1 MASLDDFS
9 STFTPGLDDFVTSK
23 DSVAPVVSGSSV
35 NNLAT
40 HVAAMSA
47 DPTQA
52 IDMYRQ
58 VSSELTMEGKSSA
71 SDELVNYARNQ
82 QFEKSRA
89 ALVDVMVD
97 PTISDDVKRQ
107 AAMNVYDDT
116 SSMYNTRNILSQQ
129 ALEAD
134 AGHES
139 VEQEVVRVSLADSL
153 HEINN
158 YKLMQQEVLNQAAAT
173 KNPDASKAFSDIFD
187 MFVPYVE
194 QKYVATIQKDLGA
207 GTAGAYGSA
216 LTLLGSSKKS
226 IKDMLVG
233 LPIDQRIEMTEKI
246 INAVNANSAIVSPDS
261 NEYAKVQYLQTVLQ
275 DGAYDDADKWVDN
288 AVSVLDLT
296 VLGGIAARGVKA
308 VGRTFRG
315 AELTESAIR
324 DTVRQSA
331 RSQVQPTTVSQNYKD
346 TNPAKAA
353 ATHEMAAADETG
365 EASEALYGTSRADAV
380 GNDIAPEISGVE
392 GAVRNKV
399 GNPERIHDQE
409 VTPDAGVMDFVE
421 NRGDIFYDKTEKV
434 ATRAAVVNDFYSAH
448 GLVAR
453 KEMFNIEHLDDGVGI
468 KAIYGPPQGG
478 FSTAKDAIDM
488 AQWAMRDYG
497 IPEEAVTLLRREGTN
512 YVPVP
517 KEEMATLTQG
527 QVVSSRRVELQGQE
541 PSLVTTTKPAPK
553 VAPDNG
559 VLPSGTLP
567 DEVST
572 FGEKLAKT
580 AKQPGR
586 PYTLKDGSKVEAKI
600 MDADGDGENFIVQL
614 SSNGKNVGSISASKT
629 PGENP
634 VIEVEKAFQRKG
646 AGTLLYDLATE
657 NGLWIGPKKSKG
669 TLRTKYGEAIRA
681 VYEPGQSKVYR
692 APQQQADEVITQT
705 DIGSSVTV
713 KRKSD
718 YLIQVD
724 HKYKFSPA
732 DVTEWAKFDV
742 NYNIFDRIFSS
753 YNGPSLSSL
762 GAGSLQ
768 RHVIDAASMFR
779 PEVTKGAAVAVDR
792 SANLEK
798 KLIEIGDE
806 FAQVMKKIPTDRQA
820 AVETIIREANA
831 QGLDLNYSKMV
842 ADGFRPQEIE
852 ALKSWRNYWDTVY
865 HLENADLAKSLRN
878 RGYKEFIDAEHDTR
892 LFAKPVAR
900 NQAGSS
906 AKVYDHTTGE
916 IKHLSKQEI
925 AELYAREGELAQ
937 LRQPMQV
944 GDDAAEFVVNTN
956 KPGKN
961 YMRGINN
968 STDVLAYRKGYYS
981 VNYIDPHFIIK
992 KVKNSKGEVLY
1003 EKAVATAKNKK
1014 QADIL
1019 TARMYAT
1026 DGGEYYN
1033 RLDLKAANTSSDEYW
1048 DIAQARGRSA
1058 QRTRGQRLED
1068 ATSSIDPSQAN
1079 IMSPVDALVHSARSI
1094 GRRVEMR
1101 DMIDAGKQ
1109 RALNQYSEF
1118 FPDGKYGQKVYPGNV
1133 ADIQYRGGGAKDAK
1147 KLADARST
1155 FEYFKYLED
1164 GYINHID
1171 DVYKSSLKF
1180 LAEAAGNK
1188 HLSKAEA
1195 AARWMGDA
1203 RGPSAMGKS
1212 LAFNLYLALNPFRQF
1227 VVQSHQAV
1235 QLFAINPT
1243 WFLRGR
1249 AVPQITLI
1257 TAKEL
1262 GIEVSES
1269 LLKGSGWTKEM
1280 AEQAFKNFS
1289 DTGLVASIDK
1299 QNLVRGSLINLA
1311 DQTAASRLKSAVT
1324 APITWSRKV
1333 GFDSGEYVNTLSA
1346 YLSFYDQAFR
1356 KGADMKSQEV
1366 LQNISAASRNFTY
1379 NMNAAGDLPY
1389 NQNALST
1396 VFQFMQVPHKAMLTM
1411 TTNRNLTVQQKI
1423 RLAAFNSIMYTL
1435 PPAAMYNV
1443 FGDALP
1449 DDPGTRDVV
1458 VQGLEG
1464 AVFNK
1469 LLSLST
1475 GEDVNIDFSGL
1486 APLDMFG
1493 TYEFIHSLFSTDVG
1507 TIVSSTPSGQLLF
1520 GNNPRLTNFAKTAA
1534 KYMNLTDD
1542 YDNPTKFS
1550 EVAQEFA
1557 KLSSGYSNAFKAA
1570 YAMKYQQKIN
1580 TMGGITDPQVASAE
1594 AIAQL
1599 FGFPTMDE
1607 TQRFYVNDKSY
1618 KASKAYEDDVKKWY
1632 GDYKRHLVRQGI
1644 KPAEASGIT
1653 RVYTEAWRHW
1663 GNDDFRAKE
1672 IVNQLLRQDV
1682 MNGDARMY
1690 QSVVRM
1696 TGMQDAGETKALI
1709 KALPNINEE
1718 KRKQLMDSVDFINSY
1733 KDPGGE

>member
-1 MASLDDFS
+1 MASLDDFK
-9 STFTPGLDDFVTSK
+9 STFTPGLDDFVSDK
-23 DSVAPVVSGSSV
+23 NSVAPVVSGASV
-35 NNLAT
+35 SNLAT

-47 DPTQA
+47 DPSQA
-52 IDMYRQ
+52 VDKYRQ
-58 VSSELTMEGKSSA
+58 VSSELTMEGKSEA
-71 SDELVNYARNQ
+71 SDELLNYARQ
-82 QFEKSRA
+82 EQFKKSRA
-89 ALVDVMVD
+89 SLVDIMVD

-116 SSMYNTRNILSQQ
+116 SALYNTRNILSQR
-129 ALEAD
+129 AIEED

-153 HEINN
+153 QEINDF
-158 YKLMQQEVLNQAAAT
+158 KLKQQQILNQASAER
-173 KNPDASKAFSDIFD
+173 NPDATKAFSDIFD
-187 MFVPYVE
+187 MLVPFVE
-194 QKYVATIQKDLGA
+194 QKYVATIQRDLGA
-207 GTAGAYGSA
+207 SVPGAYGTA

-233 LPIDQRIEMTEKI
+233 LPIDQRLEMTEKI
-246 INAVNANSAIVSPDS
+246 VNAVNANSAIVSPDS

-275 DGAYDDADKWVDN
+275 DGTYDDVDKWVDN
-288 AVSVLDLT
+288 AVGVLDLT
-296 VLGGIAARGVKA
+296 VLGGIAGRL
-308 VGRTFRG
+308 VGRAARAG
-315 AELTESAIR
+315 GMTESAIR

-353 ATHEMAAADETG
+353 ATHEMVAADDTG
-365 EASEALYGTSRADAV
+365 EAAEALYGTSRSDAV
-380 GNDIAPEISGVE
+380 GNDIAPEIGGVE

-409 VTPDAGVMDFVE
+409 ITPNAEVMDFVE

-434 ATRAAVVNDFYSAH
+434 VTRAAVTNDFYSAH

-453 KEMFNIEHLDDGVGI
+453 KEMFNVDALDDGVGI

-488 AQWAMRDYG
+488 AQWALRDYG
-497 IPEEAVTLLRREGTN
+497 VPEEAITLLRREGTN

-517 KEEMATLTQG
+517 KD
-527 QVVSSRRVELQGQE
+527 ELQGLVEGKVVAQKRIELAGQE
-541 PSLVTTTKPAPK
+541 PSLVT
-553 VAPDNG
+553 
-559 VLPSGTLP
+559 
-567 DEVST
+567 ST
-572 FGEKLAKT
+572 
-580 AKQPGR
+580 
-586 PYTLKDGSKVEAKI
+586 
-600 MDADGDGENFIVQL
+600 DAAG
-614 SSNGKNVGSISASKT
+614 NV
-629 PGENP
+629 
-634 VIEVEKAFQRKG
+634 V
-646 AGTLLYDLATE
+646 
-657 NGLWIGPKKSKG
+657 
-669 TLRTKYGEAIRA
+669 
-681 VYEPGQSKVYR
+681 
-692 APQQQADEVITQT
+692 TQT
-705 DIGSSVTV
+705 DIGSRVTV

-724 HKYKFSPA
+724 HKYQFSPA
-732 DVTEWAKFDV
+732 DVTQWADFDV

-792 SANLEK
+792 AANLEK

-820 AVETIIREANA
+820 MVETVIREANQ
-831 QGLDLNYSKMV
+831 QGLDLNYTKMV
-842 ADGFRPQEIE
+842 ADGFRPQEID

-878 RGYKEFIDAEHDTR
+878 RGYKEFVDAEHDTR
-892 LFAKPVAR
+892 LFAKSVAR
-900 NQAGSS
+900 NQVGSS
-906 AKVYDHTTGE
+906 VKVYDHTTGE
-916 IKHLSKQEI
+916 IKHLGKQDI
-925 AELYAREGELAQ
+925 TDLYAREGEIAQ

-944 GDDAAEFVVNTN
+944 GDDAAEFIVNTN

-968 STDVLAYRKGYYS
+968 STQVLAYRKGYYS
-981 VNYIDPHFIIK
+981 VNYTDPHFIIK

-1019 TARMYAT
+1019 TARLAVT
-1026 DGGEYYN
+1026 DGAEYYN
-1033 RLDLKAANTSSDEYW
+1033 RLDLKAANTSSDDYW
-1048 DIAQARGRSA
+1048 DIAQAKGRSA

-1109 RALNQYSEF
+1109 RALHQYQEF
-1118 FPDGKYGQKVYPGNV
+1118 FPDGKFGQKVYPGNV
-1133 ADIQYRGGGAKDAK
+1133 ADIQYRGGGTKDAK

-1171 DVYKSSLKF
+1171 DVYKASLKF

-1195 AARWMGDA
+1195 AARWVGDA

-1235 QLFAINPT
+1235 QLFAVNPT

-1249 AVPQITLI
+1249 AVPQVSVIA
-1257 TAKEL
+1257 AKQL
-1262 GIEVSES
+1262 GIKLSKD
-1269 LLKGSGWTKEM
+1269 LLKGSGWTEEM
-1280 AEQAFKNFS
+1280 AAKVFKDFD

-1311 DQTAASRLKSAVT
+1311 DQTAASRLKNTLT

-1346 YLSFYDQAFR
+1346 YLSFYDEAFR
-1356 KGADMKSQEV
+1356 KGADMYSQEV
-1366 LQNISAASRNFTY
+1366 LQNVAAASRNFTY

-1411 TTNRNLTVQQKI
+1411 TTNRNLTAQQKI

-1435 PPAAMYNV
+1435 PPAAMYNL

-1449 DDPGTRDVV
+1449 DDQQIRDVV

-1534 KYMNLTDD
+1534 KYFNLTDD
-1542 YDNPTKFS
+1542 YENPTSFS
-1550 EVAQEFA
+1550 EVATEFA
-1557 KLSSGYSNAFKAA
+1557 KLSSGYSNAFKAG
-1570 YAMKYQQKIN
+1570 YALKYQQKIN
-1580 TMGGITDPQVASAE
+1580 TMGGITDPQVSSAE
-1594 AIAQL
+1594 AMAQV

-1607 TQRFYVNDKSY
+1607 TMRFYVNDKSY

-1632 GDYKRHLVRQGI
+1632 ADYKKHLVRQGI
-1644 KPAEASGIT
+1644 TPAESSGIT

-1682 MNGDARMY
+1682 LNGDARMY
-1690 QSVVRM
+1690 QSVIRM
-1696 TGMQDAGETKALI
+1696 TGMKDAGETKALI
-1709 KALPNINEE
+1709 KALPNLNEE
-1718 KRKQLMDSVDFINSY
+1718 KRKQLMDSVDFIDSY
-1733 KDPGGE
+1733 KDPEGE

>member
-1 MASLDDFS
+1 MASLDDFN
-9 STFTPGLDDFVTSK
+9 STFTPGLDDFVSDK
-23 DSVAPVVSGSSV
+23 EAVAPIVSGSSIS
-35 NNLAT
+35 NLAT

-47 DPTQA
+47 DPTVA
-52 IDMYRQ
+52 IDKYRQ
-58 VSSELTMEGKSSA
+58 VSAELTMEGKSTA
-71 SDELVNYARNQ
+71 ADELVTYAKQQ

-89 ALVDVMVD
+89 SLVDVMLD
-97 PTISDDVKRQ
+97 PSLTDEQKKQ

-116 SSMYNTRNILSQQ
+116 SALYNTRNILSQQ

-139 VEQEVVRVSLADSL
+139 VEQEVVRVSLADSMQQ
-153 HEINN
+153 INA
-158 YKLMQQEVLNQAAAT
+158 YKLQQQQIINQAAAE

-187 MFVPYVE
+187 MFVPFVE
-194 QKYVATIQKDLGA
+194 QKYVASIQEDLGA
-207 GTAGAYGSA
+207 GKAGAYGTA

-233 LPIDQRIEMTEKI
+233 LPIEQRFEMTQKI
-246 INAVNANSAIVSPDS
+246 VNAVNANSAIVSPDS
-261 NEYAKVQYLQTVLQ
+261 NEYAKVQYLQNMLQ
-275 DGAYDDADKWVDN
+275 EGTYDDVDKWVDN

-296 VLGGIAARGVKA
+296 VLGGIAGRLIGKGARAAGMS
-308 VGRTFRG
+308 
-315 AELTESAIR
+315 ESAIR

-353 ATHEMAAADETG
+353 ASHEMAAADESG
-365 EASEALYGTSRADAV
+365 EAAEALYGTSRADAV
-380 GNDIAPEISGVE
+380 GNDIAPEIAGVE

-409 VTPDAGVMDFVE
+409 VTPDAEVMDFVQ

-434 ATRAAVVNDFYSAH
+434 ATRSAVVNDFYSAH
-448 GLVAR
+448 GLVPR

-478 FSTAKDAIDM
+478 FSTADDAINM
-488 AQWAMRDYG
+488 AQWALRDYG
-497 IPEEAVTLLRREGTN
+497 VPEEAVTLLRREGTN

-517 KEEMATLTQG
+517 KDELQG
-527 QVVSSRRVELQGQE
+527 LVEGNVVAQRRIELQGQE
-541 PSLVTTTKPAPK
+541 PSLVST
-553 VAPDNG
+553 V
-559 VLPSGTLP
+559 
-567 DEVST
+567 DEMGNTV
-572 FGEKLAKT
+572 
-580 AKQPGR
+580 
-586 PYTLKDGSKVEAKI
+586 
-600 MDADGDGENFIVQL
+600 
-614 SSNGKNVGSISASKT
+614 
-629 PGENP
+629 
-634 VIEVEKAFQRKG
+634 
-646 AGTLLYDLATE
+646 
-657 NGLWIGPKKSKG
+657 
-669 TLRTKYGEAIRA
+669 
-681 VYEPGQSKVYR
+681 
-692 APQQQADEVITQT
+692 TQT
-705 DIGSSVTV
+705 DIGSRVTV

-724 HKYKFSPA
+724 HKYQFSPA
-732 DVTEWAKFDV
+732 DVTKWAEFDV

-768 RHVIDAASMFR
+768 RHVFDAASMFR
-779 PEVTKGAAVAVDR
+779 PEVSKGAAVAVDR
-792 SANLEK
+792 AANLEK
-798 KLIEIGDE
+798 KLIEIGDD
-806 FAQVMKKIPTDRQA
+806 FAQTMKKLPTDRQA
-820 AVETIIREANA
+820 MIETVIREANQ

-892 LFAKPVAR
+892 LFAKSVAR
-900 NQAGSS
+900 NQVGQSV
-906 AKVYDHTTGE
+906 KVYDHTTGE
-916 IKHLSKQEI
+916 IKHLGKQDI
-925 AELYAREGELAQ
+925 ADLYAREGEIAQ

-944 GDDAAEFVVNTN
+944 GEDAAEFIVNTN

-968 STDVLAYRKGYYS
+968 STQVLAYRKGYYS
-981 VNYIDPHFIIK
+981 VNYTDPHFIIK

-1019 TARMYAT
+1019 TARLAVT

-1033 RLDLKAANTSSDEYW
+1033 RLDMKAVNTSSDEYW

-1101 DMIDAGKQ
+1101 DVIDAGKQ
-1109 RALNQYSEF
+1109 RALSQYSEF
-1118 FPDGKYGQKVYPGNV
+1118 FPDGKFGQKVYPGNV
-1133 ADIQYRGGGAKDAK
+1133 ADIQYRGGGPKDAK

-1195 AARWMGDA
+1195 AARWMGDS

-1235 QLFAINPT
+1235 QLFAMNPN

-1249 AVPQITLI
+1249 AVPQVSVIA
-1257 TAKEL
+1257 AKQL
-1262 GIEVSES
+1262 GMGVSDS

-1280 AEQAFKNFS
+1280 AEKVFKDFD

-1311 DQTAASRLKSAVT
+1311 DQTAASRLKNTLT

-1333 GFDSGEYVNTLSA
+1333 GFDSGEYVNTLSS

-1366 LQNISAASRNFTY
+1366 LQTIAADSRNFTY

-1411 TTNRNLTVQQKI
+1411 TTNRNLTAQQKI
-1423 RLAAFNSIMYTL
+1423 RLAAYNSIMYTL

-1449 DDPGTRDVV
+1449 DDPQLRDVV

-1520 GNNPRLTNFAKTAA
+1520 GNNPRLTNFAKVAA
-1534 KYMNLTDD
+1534 SYFNLTDD
-1542 YDNPTKFS
+1542 YQNPTSFS

-1594 AIAQL
+1594 AMAQI

-1632 GDYKRHLVRQGI
+1632 ADYKKHLVRQGI
-1644 KPAEASGIT
+1644 TPQESMGIT

-1682 MNGDARMY
+1682 LNGDARMY

-1696 TGMQDAGETKALI
+1696 TGMQDASETKALI
-1709 KALPNINEE
+1709 KAMPNLNEE

-1733 KDPGGE
+1733 KDPEDN

>member
-1 MASLDDFS
+1 MASLDDFN
-9 STFTPGLDDFVTSK
+9 STFTPGLDDFVSNK
-23 DSVAPVVSGSSV
+23 DAVAPIVSGSSV
-35 NNLAT
+35 SNLAT
-40 HVAAMSA
+40 HVAAMAA
-47 DPTQA
+47 DPTVA
-52 IDMYRQ
+52 IDKYRQ

-71 SDELVNYARNQ
+71 ADELVSYARQQ
-82 QFEKSRA
+82 QFEKSRDS
-89 ALVDVMVD
+89 LVNIMLD
-97 PTISDDVKRQ
+97 PTISDEQKKQ
-107 AAMNVYDDT
+107 AANSVYDQG
-116 SSMYNTRNILSQQ
+116 SQLYNTRNILSQQ

-139 VEQEVVRVSLADSL
+139 IEQEVVRVSLADSMQ
-153 HEINN
+153 EINE
-158 YKLMQQEVLNQAAAT
+158 YKLKQQQILNQAAAER
-173 KNPDASKAFSDIFD
+173 NPDATKAFSDVFD
-187 MFVPYVE
+187 ILVPFVE
-194 QKYVATIQKDLGA
+194 QKYAGSIQADLGA
-207 GTAGAYGSA
+207 GKAGAYGTA
-216 LTLLGSSKKS
+216 LTLLGDSKKS
-226 IKDMLVG
+226 IRDMLIG
-233 LPIDQRIEMTEKI
+233 LPIDKRMEMTEKI
-246 INAVNANSAIVSPDS
+246 VNAVNANSAIVSPDS
-261 NEYAKVQYLQTVLQ
+261 NEYAKVQYLQNVLQ
-275 DGAYDDADKWVDN
+275 DGAYSDEFRWVDN
-288 AVSVLDLT
+288 AISVLDLT
-296 VLGGIAARGVKA
+296 LLGGVAGRLIGKGARAAGMS
-308 VGRTFRG
+308 
-315 AELTESAIR
+315 ESAVR

-353 ATHEMAAADETG
+353 ASHEMAAADETG
-365 EASEALYGTSRADAV
+365 EAAEALYGTNRADAV
-380 GNDIAPEISGVE
+380 GNDIAPEIGGVD

-399 GNPERIHDQE
+399 GNPERIHEQE
-409 VTPDAGVMDFVE
+409 ITPDASVMDFVQ

-434 ATRAAVVNDFYSAH
+434 STRSAVVNDFYSAH
-448 GLVAR
+448 GLVPR
-453 KEMFNIEHLDDGVGI
+453 KEMFNIDHLDDGVGI

-488 AQWAMRDYG
+488 AQWALRDYG

-517 KEEMATLTQG
+517 KEELKG
-527 QVVSSRRVELQGQE
+527 LVEGNVVAQKRIELAGQE
-541 PSLVTTTKPAPK
+541 PSLVNS
-553 VAPDNG
+553 V
-559 VLPSGTLP
+559 
-567 DEVST
+567 DELGNTV
-572 FGEKLAKT
+572 
-580 AKQPGR
+580 
-586 PYTLKDGSKVEAKI
+586 
-600 MDADGDGENFIVQL
+600 
-614 SSNGKNVGSISASKT
+614 
-629 PGENP
+629 
-634 VIEVEKAFQRKG
+634 
-646 AGTLLYDLATE
+646 
-657 NGLWIGPKKSKG
+657 
-669 TLRTKYGEAIRA
+669 
-681 VYEPGQSKVYR
+681 
-692 APQQQADEVITQT
+692 TQT
-705 DIGSSVTV
+705 DIGSKVVV

-724 HKYKFSPA
+724 HKYQFSPA

-768 RHVIDAASMFR
+768 RHLVDAASMFH
-779 PEVTKGAAVAVDR
+779 PKISKGAAVATDR
-792 SANLEK
+792 AAGLEK
-798 KLIEIGDE
+798 KLLEVGDD
-806 FAQVMKKIPTDRQA
+806 FSQTMKKLPTDRQRM
-820 AVETIIREANA
+820 VETVIREANE
-831 QGLDLNYSKMV
+831 QGLDLNYTKMV

-852 ALKSWRNYWDTVY
+852 ALKTWRNYWDTIY

-892 LFAKPVAR
+892 LFAKPISR
-900 NQAGSS
+900 NQVGSS

-916 IKHLSKQEI
+916 IKHLGKDEI
-925 AELYAREGELAQ
+925 ADLYAREGEIAQ

-944 GDDAAEFVVNTN
+944 GDDAAEFIVNTN

-968 STDVLAYRKGYYS
+968 STQVLAYRKGYYS
-981 VNYIDPHFIIK
+981 VNYTDPHFIIK
-992 KVKNSKGEVLY
+992 KVKDSKGNVLY

-1019 TARMYAT
+1019 TARLAVT
-1026 DGGEYYN
+1026 DGGGEFYN
-1033 RLDLKAANTSSDEYW
+1033 RLDLKSTNTGSDAYW
-1048 DIAQARGRSA
+1048 DISQARGRSA

-1109 RALNQYSEF
+1109 RALHQYSEF
-1118 FPDGKYGQKVYPGNV
+1118 FPDGKFGQKAYPGNV
-1133 ADIQYRGGGAKDAK
+1133 AEIQYRGGGTKDTK

-1171 DVYKSSLKF
+1171 DVYKASLKF

-1195 AARWMGDA
+1195 AARWVGDA
-1203 RGPSAMGKS
+1203 RGPSALGKS

-1227 VVQSHQAV
+1227 VIQGHQAV
-1235 QLFAINPT
+1235 QLFAINPN

-1249 AVPQITLI
+1249 AVPQVSVIA
-1257 TAKEL
+1257 AKQL
-1262 GIEVSES
+1262 GIEVSDS
-1269 LLKGSGWTKEM
+1269 LLKGSGWTRELADKV
-1280 AEQAFKNFS
+1280 FRDFDN
-1289 DTGLVASIDK
+1289 TGLVASIDK

-1311 DQTAASRLKSAVT
+1311 DQTAASQLRNTLST
-1324 APITWSRKV
+1324 PITWSRKV

-1346 YLSFYDQAFR
+1346 YLSFYDQALR
-1356 KGADMKSQEV
+1356 KGADLKSQEV
-1366 LQNISAASRNFTY
+1366 LQNISAESRNFTY

-1396 VFQFMQVPHKAMLTM
+1396 IFQFMQVPHKAMMTM
-1411 TTNRNLTVQQKI
+1411 TTNRNLTAQQKI
-1423 RLAAFNSIMYTL
+1423 RLAAFNTIMYTL

-1449 DDPGTRDVV
+1449 DDEQMRDVV

-1464 AVFNK
+1464 TVFNK

-1475 GEDVNIDFSGL
+1475 GDDVNIDFSGL

-1507 TIVSSTPSGQLLF
+1507 TILSSTPSGQLLF
-1520 GNNPRLTNFAKTAA
+1520 GKNPRLTNFAKTAA
-1534 KYMNLTDD
+1534 SYFNLTDD
-1542 YDNPTKFS
+1542 YENPTSFS

-1580 TMGGITDPQVASAE
+1580 TMGGITDPQVSSAE
-1594 AIAQL
+1594 AMAQI

-1607 TQRFYVNDKSY
+1607 TKRFYVNDKSY

-1632 GDYKRHLVRQGI
+1632 ADYKKHLVRQGI
-1644 KPAEASGIT
+1644 TPQESTGIT

-1682 MNGDARMY
+1682 LNGDARMY

-1696 TGMQDAGETKALI
+1696 TGMKNAAEVKGLI
-1709 KALPNINEE
+1709 KAMPNLNEE
-1718 KRKQLMDSVDFINSY
+1718 KRKQLMDSVDFIDSY
-1733 KDPGGE
+1733 KDPEDN

>member
-1 MASLDDFS
+1 MASLDDFN
-9 STFTPGLDDFVTSK
+9 STFTPGLDDFVSDK
-23 DSVAPVVSGSSV
+23 EAVAPIVSGSSIS
-35 NNLAT
+35 NLAT
-40 HVAAMSA
+40 YVAAMSA
-47 DPTQA
+47 DPTVA
-52 IDMYRQ
+52 IDKYRQ
-58 VSSELTMEGKSSA
+58 VSAELTMEGKSTA
-71 SDELVNYARNQ
+71 ADELVTYAKQQ

-89 ALVDVMVD
+89 SLVDVMLD
-97 PTISDDVKRQ
+97 PSLTDEQKKQ

-116 SSMYNTRNILSQQ
+116 SALYNTRNILSQQ

-139 VEQEVVRVSLADSL
+139 VEQEVVRVSLADSMQQ
-153 HEINN
+153 IND
-158 YKLMQQEVLNQAAAT
+158 YKLQQQQIINQAAAE

-187 MFVPYVE
+187 MFVPFVE
-194 QKYVATIQKDLGA
+194 QKYVASIQEDLGA
-207 GTAGAYGSA
+207 GKAGAYGTA

-233 LPIDQRIEMTEKI
+233 LPIDQRLEMTQKI
-246 INAVNANSAIVSPDS
+246 VNAVNANSAIVSPDS
-261 NEYAKVQYLQTVLQ
+261 NEYAKVQYLQSMLQ
-275 DGAYDDADKWVDN
+275 EGTYDDVDKWVDN

-296 VLGGIAARGVKA
+296 VLGGIAGRLIGKGARAAG
-308 VGRTFRG
+308 
-315 AELTESAIR
+315 LSESAIR
-324 DTVRQSA
+324 DVNRQAA

-353 ATHEMAAADETG
+353 ASHEMAAADESG
-365 EASEALYGTSRADAV
+365 EAAEALYGTSRADAI
-380 GNDIAPEISGVE
+380 GNDIAPEIAGVE

-409 VTPDAGVMDFVE
+409 VTPDAEVMDFVQ

-434 ATRAAVVNDFYSAH
+434 ATRSAVVNDFYSAH
-448 GLVAR
+448 GLVPR

-478 FSTAKDAIDM
+478 FEKAQDALDM
-488 AQWAMRDYG
+488 AQWALRDYG
-497 IPEEAVTLLRREGTN
+497 IPEEAVTLLRREGAN

-517 KEEMATLTQG
+517 KEFTTEPTLIG
-527 QVVSSRRVELQGQE
+527 
-541 PSLVTTTKPAPK
+541 
-553 VAPDNG
+553 
-559 VLPSGTLP
+559 LP
-567 DEVST
+567 D
-572 FGEKLAKT
+572 
-580 AKQPGR
+580 
-586 PYTLKDGSKVEAKI
+586 
-600 MDADGDGENFIVQL
+600 
-614 SSNGKNVGSISASKT
+614 GSIQ
-629 PGENP
+629 P
-634 VIEVEKAFQRKG
+634 VAK
-646 AGTLLYDLATE
+646 
-657 NGLWIGPKKSKG
+657 
-669 TLRTKYGEAIRA
+669 
-681 VYEPGQSKVYR
+681 
-692 APQQQADEVITQT
+692 
-705 DIGSSVTV
+705 
-713 KRKSD
+713 D

-724 HKYKFSPA
+724 HKYQFSPA
-732 DVTEWAKFDV
+732 DVTKWAEFDV

-768 RHVIDAASMFR
+768 RHVLDAASMFR
-779 PEVTKGAAVAVDR
+779 PEISKGAAVAVDR
-792 SANLEK
+792 AANLEK
-798 KLIEIGDE
+798 KLIEIGDD
-806 FAQVMKKIPTDRQA
+806 FAQTMKKLPTDRQA
-820 AVETIIREANA
+820 MIETVIREANQ
-831 QGLDLNYSKMV
+831 QGLDLNYGKMV

-892 LFAKPVAR
+892 LFAKSVAR
-900 NQAGSS
+900 NQVGQSV
-906 AKVYDHTTGE
+906 KVYDHTTGE
-916 IKHLSKQEI
+916 IKHLGKQDI
-925 AELYAREGELAQ
+925 TDLYAREGEIAQ

-944 GDDAAEFVVNTN
+944 GEDAAEFIVNTN

-968 STDVLAYRKGYYS
+968 STQVLAYRKGYYS
-981 VNYIDPHFIIK
+981 VNYTDPHFIIK

-1019 TARMYAT
+1019 TARMAVT

-1033 RLDLKAANTSSDEYW
+1033 RLDMKAANTSSDEYW

-1101 DMIDAGKQ
+1101 DVIDAGKQ
-1109 RALNQYSEF
+1109 RALSQYSEF
-1118 FPDGKYGQKVYPGNV
+1118 FPDGKFGQKVYPGNV
-1133 ADIQYRGGGAKDAK
+1133 ADIQYRGGGPKDAK

-1171 DVYKSSLKF
+1171 DVYKASLKF

-1195 AARWMGDA
+1195 AARWMGDS

-1235 QLFAINPT
+1235 QLFAINPN

-1249 AVPQITLI
+1249 AVPQISVI
-1257 TAKEL
+1257 AAKQL
-1262 GIEVSES
+1262 GMGVSDS

-1280 AEQAFKNFS
+1280 AEKVFKDFD

-1311 DQTAASRLKSAVT
+1311 DQTAASRLKNTLT

-1333 GFDSGEYVNTLSA
+1333 GFDSGEYVNTLSS

-1356 KGADMKSQEV
+1356 KGADMNSQEV
-1366 LQNISAASRNFTY
+1366 LQTIAADSRNFTY

-1411 TTNRNLTVQQKI
+1411 TTNRNLTAQQKI
-1423 RLAAFNSIMYTL
+1423 RLAAYNSIMYTL

-1449 DDPGTRDVV
+1449 DDPQLRDVV

-1475 GEDVNIDFSGL
+1475 GDDVNIDFSGL

-1534 KYMNLTDD
+1534 RYFNLVDD
-1542 YDNPTKFS
+1542 YESPTSFS

-1580 TMGGITDPQVASAE
+1580 TMGGITDPQVSSAE
-1594 AIAQL
+1594 AIAQV

-1632 GDYKRHLVRQGI
+1632 ADYKKHLVRQGI
-1644 KPAEASGIT
+1644 TPQESLGIT

-1682 MNGDARMY
+1682 LNGDARMY

-1696 TGMQDAGETKALI
+1696 TGMQDASETKALI
-1709 KALPNINEE
+1709 KAMPNLNEE

-1733 KDPGGE
+1733 KDPEDN

>member
-1 MASLDDFS
+1 MASLDDFN
-9 STFTPGLDDFVTSK
+9 STFTPGLDDFVSDK
-23 DSVAPVVSGSSV
+23 NSVAPVVSGSSV
-35 NNLAT
+35 SNLAT
-40 HVAAMSA
+40 HVAAMAA
-47 DPTQA
+47 DPNQA
-52 IDMYRQ
+52 IDKYRQ
-58 VSSELTMEGKSSA
+58 ISSELTMEGKSAA
-71 SDELVNYARNQ
+71 SDELIGYARQQ

-89 ALVDVMVD
+89 SLVDVMLD
-97 PTISDDVKRQ
+97 PTLSDDVKKQ

-116 SSMYNTRNILSQQ
+116 SAMYNTRNILSQQ

-134 AGHES
+134 AGKES

-153 HEINN
+153 HAIND
-158 YKLMQQEVLNQAAAT
+158 YKLKQQQILNREVASV
-173 KNPDASKAFSDIFD
+173 NPDATKAFSDIFD
-187 MFVPYVE
+187 MFVPFVE
-194 QKYVATIQKDLGA
+194 QKFA
-207 GTAGAYGSA
+207 GTISADLKEGKAGAYGKA
-216 LTLLGSSKKS
+216 LTLLGSSKMD
-226 IKDMLVG
+226 IKEMLTG
-233 LPIDQRIEMTEKI
+233 LPIEQRIEMTEKI

-261 NEYAKVQYLQTVLQ
+261 NEYAKIQYLQDLVTE
-275 DGAYDDADKWVDN
+275 GTYDDVDKWIDN
-288 AVSVLDLT
+288 AVSILDLT
-296 VLGGIAARGVKA
+296 VLGGVASRGLKA
-308 VGRTFRG
+308 LNRGMRT
-315 AELTESAIR
+315 AELSESAIR

-346 TNPAKAA
+346 TNPSKAA
-353 ATHEMAAADETG
+353 ASHEMAAADDSG
-365 EASEALYGTSRADAV
+365 EASEALYGTTRADAI
-380 GNDIAPEISGVE
+380 GNDLAPEIGGVE

-409 VTPDAGVMDFVE
+409 ITPDASVMDFVN
-421 NRGDIFYDKTEKV
+421 NRGDIFYDKSEKI
-434 ATRAAVVNDFYSAH
+434 ATRAAVTNDFYSAH

-453 KEMFNIEHLDDGVGI
+453 KEMFNIDALDDGVGI

-478 FSTAKDAIDM
+478 FQTSQDALDM
-488 AQWAMRDYG
+488 AQWALRDYG
-497 IPEEAVTLLRREGTN
+497 IPEEAITLLKRDGPN
-512 YVPVP
+512 YYPVTP
-517 KEEMATLTQG
+517 EALNAD
-527 QVVSSRRVELQGQE
+527 L
-541 PSLVTTTKPAPK
+541 
-553 VAPDNG
+553 
-559 VLPSGTLP
+559 
-567 DEVST
+567 
-572 FGEKLAKT
+572 
-580 AKQPGR
+580 
-586 PYTLKDGSKVEAKI
+586 SK
-600 MDADGDGENFIVQL
+600 
-614 SSNGKNVGSISASKT
+614 
-629 PGENP
+629 
-634 VIEVEKAFQRKG
+634 
-646 AGTLLYDLATE
+646 
-657 NGLWIGPKKSKG
+657 
-669 TLRTKYGEAIRA
+669 
-681 VYEPGQSKVYR
+681 
-692 APQQQADEVITQT
+692 EVIRGVDGGFGTERVPT
-705 DIGSSVTV
+705 DF
-713 KRKSD
+713 
-718 YLIQVD
+718 LIQVD
-724 HKYKFSPA
+724 HKYQFSPA

-768 RHVIDAASMFR
+768 RHVVDAASMFR
-779 PEVTKGAAVAVDR
+779 PEVSKGAAMAVDR
-792 SANLEK
+792 AANLEK

-806 FAQVMKKIPTDRQA
+806 FAQTMKRLPTGRQA
-820 AVETIIREANA
+820 AIETVIREANQ
-831 QGLDLNYSKMV
+831 QGLDLNYTKMV
-842 ADGFRPQEIE
+842 ADGFRPSEIE

-865 HLENADLAKSLRN
+865 HLENADLAKTLRN
-878 RGYKEFIDAEHDTR
+878 RGYKEFVDAEHDTR
-892 LFAKPVAR
+892 LFGKPVAR

-916 IKHLSKQEI
+916 IKHLSRQEI
-925 AELYAREGELAQ
+925 DELYAKEGQLVS

-944 GDDAAEFVVNTN
+944 GDDAAELIVNTN
-956 KPGKN
+956 KAGKN
-961 YMRGINN
+961 YMRGITN
-968 STDVLAYRKGYYS
+968 STEVLAYRKGYYS
-981 VNYIDPHFIIK
+981 VNYTDPHFIIK

-1019 TARMYAT
+1019 TARMAVT

-1101 DMIDAGKQ
+1101 DVIDAGKQ

-1118 FPDGKYGQKVYPGNV
+1118 FPDGKFGQKVYPGNV
-1133 ADIQYRGGGAKDAK
+1133 ADIQYRGGDAKDAK

-1180 LAEAAGNK
+1180 LAEFAGNK
-1188 HLSKAEA
+1188 HLSSAEA
-1195 AARWMGDA
+1195 GARWMSEG
-1203 RGPSAMGKS
+1203 RGPSAFGKS
-1212 LAFNLYLALNPFRQF
+1212 VAFNLYLALNPLRQF
-1227 VVQSHQAV
+1227 VIQSHQAV

-1249 AVPQITLI
+1249 AVPQVTII
-1257 TAKEL
+1257 AAKQL
-1262 GIEVSES
+1262 GIELSND
-1269 LLKGSGWTKEM
+1269 LLKGSGWTREM
-1280 AEQAFKNFS
+1280 ADKVYKDFQ

-1311 DQTAASRLKSAVT
+1311 DQTASSQLRSNLGK
-1324 APITWSRKV
+1324 PLTWSRKV
-1333 GFDSGEYVNTLSA
+1333 GFDSGEYVNTVSS

-1356 KGADMKSQEV
+1356 KGADMKSQEL
-1366 LQNISAASRNFTY
+1366 LQNVAADSRNFTY

-1411 TTNRNLTVQQKI
+1411 VTNRNLTVQQKI
-1423 RLAAFNSIMYTL
+1423 RLASFNALMYTL

-1449 DDPGTRDVV
+1449 DDQDTRDVV

-1507 TIVSSTPSGQLLF
+1507 TIVSSTPSGQLFF
-1520 GNNPRLTNFAKTAA
+1520 GNNPRLTNFVKTAA
-1534 KYMNLTDD
+1534 KYFNVTDD

-1550 EVAQEFA
+1550 EVALEFA
-1557 KLSSGYSNAFKAA
+1557 KLSSGFSNAFKAA
-1570 YAMKYQQKIN
+1570 YALKYKEKIN
-1580 TMGGITDPQVASAE
+1580 TMGGITDPQVSSAE
-1594 AIAQL
+1594 AMAQV
-1599 FGFPTMDE
+1599 FGFTTMDE
-1607 TQRFYVNDKSY
+1607 TMRYYVNDKSY

-1632 GDYKRHLVRQGI
+1632 ADYKKHLVRQGI
-1644 KPAEASGIT
+1644 TPAEASGIT

-1672 IVNQLLRQDV
+1672 IINQLLRQDV
-1682 MNGDARMY
+1682 TNGDARMY
-1690 QSVVRM
+1690 QSVIRM
-1696 TGMQDAGETKALI
+1696 TGMKDAGETKSLI
-1709 KALPNINEE
+1709 KALPNLNEE
-1718 KRKQLMDSVDFINSY
+1718 KRKQLMDSVDFIDSY
-1733 KDPGGE
+1733 KDPEE

>member
-23 DSVAPVVSGSSV
+23 DSVAPVVSGSSI

-47 DPTQA
+47 DPTEA
-52 IDMYRQ
+52 VDKYRQ
-58 VSSELTMEGKSSA
+58 VSSELTMEGKSQA
-71 SDELVNYARNQ
+71 SDDLVNYARTQ

-116 SSMYNTRNILSQQ
+116 SAMYNTRNILSQQ

-158 YKLMQQEVLNQAAAT
+158 YKLMQQEVLNQSAAT
-173 KNPDASKAFSDIFD
+173 KNPDATKAFSDIFD

-275 DGAYDDADKWVDN
+275 DGAYDDVDKWVDN

-308 VGRTFRG
+308 VGRAFRG

-517 KEEMATLTQG
+517 KEELQG
-527 QVVSSRRVELQGQE
+527 LVEGKVVAQKRIELAGQE
-541 PSLVTTTKPAPK
+541 PSLVT
-553 VAPDNG
+553 
-559 VLPSGTLP
+559 
-567 DEVST
+567 ST
-572 FGEKLAKT
+572 
-580 AKQPGR
+580 
-586 PYTLKDGSKVEAKI
+586 
-600 MDADGDGENFIVQL
+600 DAAG
-614 SSNGKNVGSISASKT
+614 NV
-629 PGENP
+629 
-634 VIEVEKAFQRKG
+634 V
-646 AGTLLYDLATE
+646 
-657 NGLWIGPKKSKG
+657 
-669 TLRTKYGEAIRA
+669 
-681 VYEPGQSKVYR
+681 
-692 APQQQADEVITQT
+692 TQT
-705 DIGSSVTV
+705 DIGSRVTV

-798 KLIEIGDE
+798 KLIEIGDD
-806 FAQVMKKIPTDRQA
+806 FAQTMKSIPVDRQA

-842 ADGFRPQEIE
+842 ADGFRPKEIE

-900 NQAGSS
+900 NQVGSS
-906 AKVYDHTTGE
+906 VKVYDHTTGE
-916 IKHLSKQEI
+916 IKHLGKQDI
-925 AELYAREGELAQ
+925 AELYAKEGEIAQ

-944 GDDAAEFVVNTN
+944 GDDAAEFVINTN

-1280 AEQAFKNFS
+1280 AEAAFKNFS

-1356 KGADMKSQEV
+1356 KGADMNSQEV

-1411 TTNRNLTVQQKI
+1411 TTNRNLTKQQKI

-1534 KYMNLTDD
+1534 KYFNLTDD
-1542 YDNPTKFS
+1542 YDDPTKFS

-1594 AIAQL
+1594 ALAQI

-1632 GDYKRHLVRQGI
+1632 GDYKKHLVRQGI

-1733 KDPGGE
+1733 KDPEGE

>member
-1 MASLDDFS
+1 MASLDDFN
-9 STFTPGLDDFVTSK
+9 STFTPGLDSFVSDK
-23 DSVAPVVSGSSV
+23 DSVAPIVSGSSIS
-35 NNLAT
+35 NLAT

-47 DPTQA
+47 DPTVA
-52 IDMYRQ
+52 IDKYRQ
-58 VSSELTMEGKSSA
+58 VSAEYSMEGKSSA
-71 SDELVNYARNQ
+71 ADDLVDYARQQ
-82 QFEKSRA
+82 QFQKSQA
-89 ALVDVMVD
+89 SLVDVMLD
-97 PTISDDVKRQ
+97 PTLSDEQKKQ
-107 AAMNVYDDT
+107 AAASVYDQG
-116 SSMYNTRNILSQQ
+116 SQLYNTRNILSQQ
-129 ALEAD
+129 ALESD

-139 VEQEVVRVSLADSL
+139 VEQEVVRVSLADSMQ
-153 HEINN
+153 EINA
-158 YKLMQQEVLNQAAAT
+158 YKLKQQEILNQASAE
-173 KNPDASKAFSDIFD
+173 KNPDATKAFSDIFD
-187 MFVPYVE
+187 MLVPFVE
-194 QKYVATIQKDLGA
+194 QKYAGSIQADLGA
-207 GTAGAYGSA
+207 GKAGAYGTA
-216 LTLLGSSKKS
+216 LTLLGDSKKS

-233 LPIDQRIEMTEKI
+233 LPIDQRLEMTEKI
-246 INAVNANSAIVSPDS
+246 VNAVNANSAIVSPDS

-275 DGAYDDADKWVDN
+275 DGAYDDVDRWVDN

-296 VLGGIAARGVKA
+296 VLGGVAGRLVGKGARAAG
-308 VGRTFRG
+308 
-315 AELTESAIR
+315 LSESAIR
-324 DTVRQSA
+324 DTNRQAA

-353 ATHEMAAADETG
+353 ASHEMAAADDTG
-365 EASEALYGTSRADAV
+365 EAAEALYGTNRADAV
-380 GNDIAPEISGVE
+380 GNDIAPEISGVD

-409 VTPDAGVMDFVE
+409 VTPDADVMDFV
-421 NRGDIFYDKTEKV
+421 NDRGDIFYDKTEKV

-448 GLVAR
+448 GLVPR

-478 FSTAKDAIDM
+478 FSTAQDAINM

-517 KEEMATLTQG
+517 KG
-527 QVVSSRRVELQGQE
+527 ELQGLVEGKVVAQKRIELAGQE
-541 PSLVTTTKPAPK
+541 PSLVNS
-553 VAPDNG
+553 V
-559 VLPSGTLP
+559 
-567 DEVST
+567 
-572 FGEKLAKT
+572 
-580 AKQPGR
+580 
-586 PYTLKDGSKVEAKI
+586 
-600 MDADGDGENFIVQL
+600 DAAG
-614 SSNGKNVGSISASKT
+614 
-629 PGENP
+629 NP
-634 VIEVEKAFQRKG
+634 V
-646 AGTLLYDLATE
+646 
-657 NGLWIGPKKSKG
+657 
-669 TLRTKYGEAIRA
+669 
-681 VYEPGQSKVYR
+681 
-692 APQQQADEVITQT
+692 TQT
-705 DIGSSVTV
+705 DIGSRVTV

-724 HKYKFSPA
+724 HKYQFSPA

-768 RHVIDAASMFR
+768 RHVVDAASMFR

-792 SANLEK
+792 AANLEK
-798 KLIEIGDE
+798 KMIEIGDE
-806 FAQVMKKIPTDRQA
+806 FAQTMKKLPTDRQA
-820 AVETIIREANA
+820 AVETIIREANER
-831 QGLDLNYSKMV
+831 GLDLNYTKMV

-852 ALKSWRNYWDTVY
+852 ALKSWRNFWDTTY

-878 RGYKEFIDAEHDTR
+878 RGYKEFVDAEHDTR

-900 NQAGSS
+900 NQVGQSV
-906 AKVYDHTTGE
+906 KVYDHTTGE
-916 IKHLSKQEI
+916 IKHLGKQDI
-925 AELYAREGELAQ
+925 AELYAKEGEIAQ

-944 GDDAAEFVVNTN
+944 GDDAAEFIVNSN

-968 STDVLAYRKGYYS
+968 STQVLAYRKGYYS

-1033 RLDLKAANTSSDEYW
+1033 RLDMKAANTSSDEYW

-1068 ATSSIDPSQAN
+1068 TTSSIDPSQAN

-1109 RALNQYSEF
+1109 RALSQYSEF

-1133 ADIQYRGGGAKDAK
+1133 ADIQYRGGGAKNAK

-1171 DVYKSSLKF
+1171 DVYKASLKF

-1195 AARWMGDA
+1195 AARWMGDS

-1235 QLFAINPT
+1235 QLFAVNPT

-1249 AVPQITLI
+1249 AVPQVSLI
-1257 TAKEL
+1257 AAKEL
-1262 GIEVSES
+1262 GIDISSS

-1280 AEQAFKNFS
+1280 AEKVFKDFS

-1311 DQTAASRLKSAVT
+1311 DQTSASRLKNSLT

-1356 KGADMKSQEV
+1356 KGADMRSQEV
-1366 LQNISAASRNFTY
+1366 LQNVAAESRNFTY

-1411 TTNRNLTVQQKI
+1411 TTNRNLTAQQKI

-1449 DDPGTRDVV
+1449 DDPGIRDVV

-1464 AVFNK
+1464 AMFNK

-1534 KYMNLTDD
+1534 KYFNVTDD

-1594 AIAQL
+1594 AMAQI

-1632 GDYKRHLVRQGI
+1632 ADYKKHLVRQGI
-1644 KPAEASGIT
+1644 TPQESAGLT

-1663 GNDDFRAKE
+1663 GNDDYKAKE

-1682 MNGDARMY
+1682 LNGDARMY

-1696 TGMQDAGETKALI
+1696 TGMKDSSEVKGLI
-1709 KALPNINEE
+1709 KAMPNLNEE
-1718 KRKQLMDSVDFINSY
+1718 KRKQLMDSVDFIDSY
-1733 KDPGGE
+1733 KDPEDN

>member
-1 MASLDDFS
+1 MASLDDFN
-9 STFTPGLDDFVTSK
+9 STFTPGLDDFVTSQ
-23 DSVAPVVSGSSV
+23 DSVAPVVSGSSTL
-35 NNLAT
+35 NLAT
-40 HVAAMSA
+40 HAVALSA
-47 DPTQA
+47 DPDQA
-52 IDMYRQ
+52 IEKYRE
-58 VSSELTMEGKSSA
+58 VSSQLTMEGKSQA
-71 SDELVNYARNQ
+71 SDELVDYARQQ
-82 QFEKSRA
+82 QFKKSQTS
-89 ALVDVMVD
+89 LIDIMVD
-97 PTISDDVKRQ
+97 PNIPDDVKKQ
-107 AAMNVYDDT
+107 AAMNVYDQT
-116 SSMYNTRNILSQQ
+116 SAMYNTRNILSQQ

-134 AGHES
+134 AGKES

-153 HEINN
+153 HAIND
-158 YKLMQQEVLNQAAAT
+158 YKLKQQQIINREVAS
-173 KNPDASKAFSDIFD
+173 KNPEATKAFSDIVD
-187 MFVPYVE
+187 MFVPFVE
-194 QKYVATIQKDLGA
+194 QKFAGSISADLKEGK
-207 GTAGAYGSA
+207 AGAYGQA
-216 LTLLGSSKKS
+216 LTLLGSSKMDLKE
-226 IKDMLVG
+226 MLIG
-233 LPIDQRIEMTEKI
+233 LPIDKRLEMTEKI
-246 INAVNANSAIVSPDS
+246 VAAVNSNSAIVAPDS
-261 NEYAKVQYLQTVLQ
+261 NEYAKIQYLQTVLQ
-275 DGAYDDADKWVDN
+275 DGAYDEVDKWVDN
-288 AVSVLDLT
+288 AISVLDLT
-296 VLGGIAARGVKA
+296 VLGGIGARGLKAAARGV
-308 VGRTFRG
+308 RG
-315 AELTESAIR
+315 AELSETAIR
-324 DTVRQSA
+324 DTIRQSA

-346 TNPAKAA
+346 VNPSKAA
-353 ATHEMAAADETG
+353 GAHEMAAADVSG
-365 EASEALYGTSRADAV
+365 EASEALYGTSRGDAI
-380 GNDIAPEISGVE
+380 GNDLAPEIGGVE

-409 VTPDAGVMDFVE
+409 ITPDASVIDFVE
-421 NRGDIFYDKTEKV
+421 NRGDIFYDKSEKI
-434 ATRAAVVNDFYSAH
+434 ATRAAVTNDFYSAH

-453 KEMFNIEHLDDGVGI
+453 KEMFNVDHLDDGVGI

-478 FSTAKDAIDM
+478 FQTSKDALDM
-488 AQWAMRDYG
+488 AQWALRDYG
-497 IPEEAVTLLRREGTN
+497 IPEEAITLLKRDGPN
-512 YVPVP
+512 YYP
-517 KEEMATLTQG
+517 
-527 QVVSSRRVELQGQE
+527 
-541 PSLVTTTKPAPK
+541 
-553 VAPDNG
+553 
-559 VLPSGTLP
+559 
-567 DEVST
+567 VST
-572 FGEKLAKT
+572 KELDVDLAKEIT
-580 AKQPGR
+580 RG
-586 PYTLKDGSKVEAKI
+586 TEGGFGTEKV
-600 MDADGDGENFIVQL
+600 
-614 SSNGKNVGSISASKT
+614 
-629 PGENP
+629 P
-634 VIEVEKAFQRKG
+634 
-646 AGTLLYDLATE
+646 
-657 NGLWIGPKKSKG
+657 
-669 TLRTKYGEAIRA
+669 
-681 VYEPGQSKVYR
+681 
-692 APQQQADEVITQT
+692 T
-705 DIGSSVTV
+705 DF
-713 KRKSD
+713 
-718 YLIQVD
+718 LIQVD
-724 HKYKFSPA
+724 HKYQFSPA

-768 RHVIDAASMFR
+768 RHVVDAASMFR
-779 PEVTKGAAVAVDR
+779 PEITKGAAVAVDR
-792 SANLEK
+792 AANLEK

-806 FAQVMKKIPTDRQA
+806 FAQTMKKLPTDRQA
-820 AVETIIREANA
+820 MLETVIREANA

-842 ADGFRPQEIE
+842 ADGMRPQEIE

-865 HLENADLAKSLRN
+865 HLENADLAKTLRN
-878 RGYKEFIDAEHDTR
+878 RGYKEFVDAEHDTR

-916 IKHLSKQEI
+916 IKHLSKQDI

-937 LRQPMQV
+937 LRQPMQI
-944 GDDAAEFVVNTN
+944 GEDAVEFIVNTN

-961 YMRGINN
+961 YMRGITN
-968 STDVLAYRKGYYS
+968 STEVLAYRKGYYS
-981 VNYIDPHFIIK
+981 VNYTDPHFIIK

-1019 TARMYAT
+1019 TARMMVT

-1033 RLDLKAANTSSDEYW
+1033 RLDMKAANTSSDEYW

-1101 DMIDAGKQ
+1101 DVIDSGKQ

-1118 FPDGKYGQKVYPGNV
+1118 FPDGKFGQKVYPGNV
-1133 ADIQYRGGGAKDAK
+1133 SDIQYRGGGAKDAK

-1171 DVYKSSLKF
+1171 DIYKTSLKF
-1180 LAEAAGNK
+1180 LAEVAGNK

-1195 AARWMGDA
+1195 AARWMGDS

-1212 LAFNLYLALNPFRQF
+1212 LAFNLYLALNPLRQM
-1227 VVQSHQAV
+1227 VIQSHQLV
-1235 QLFAINPT
+1235 QLFAINPK
-1243 WFLRGR
+1243 WFLTGR
-1249 AVPQITLI
+1249 ATPQVTVIA
-1257 TAKEL
+1257 AKQL
-1262 GIEVSES
+1262 GIDLSKD

-1280 AEQAFKNFS
+1280 ADKVFKDFQ

-1311 DQTAASRLKSAVT
+1311 DQTAASRLKGAVT
-1324 APITWSRKV
+1324 APLVWSRKI
-1333 GFDSGEYVNTLSA
+1333 GFDSGEYVNTLTA

-1356 KGADMKSQEV
+1356 KGADMKSQEL
-1366 LQNISAASRNFTY
+1366 LQNVAAESRNFTY

-1389 NQNALST
+1389 NQNALSA

-1411 TTNRNLTVQQKI
+1411 TTNRNLTAQQKI
-1423 RLAAFNSIMYTL
+1423 RLASFNAIMYTL

-1449 DDPGTRDVV
+1449 DDPQMRDVV

-1507 TIVSSTPSGQLLF
+1507 TIVASTPSGALLF

-1534 KYMNLTDD
+1534 KYFNVTDD

-1550 EVAQEFA
+1550 EVALEFA
-1557 KLSSGYSNAFKAA
+1557 KLSSGFSNAFKAA
-1570 YAMKYQQKIN
+1570 YAMKYKQKIN
-1580 TMGGITDPQVASAE
+1580 TMGGITDPSVSTAE
-1594 AIAQL
+1594 AMAQM

-1607 TQRFYVNDKSY
+1607 AQRFYINDKSY
-1618 KASKAYEDDVKKWY
+1618 KASKSYEDDVKKWY
-1632 GDYKRHLVRQGI
+1632 GDYKKHLVRQGI
-1644 KPAEASGIT
+1644 TPAESTGIN

-1672 IVNQLLRQDV
+1672 IINQLLRQDV
-1682 MNGDARMY
+1682 LNGDARMY
-1690 QSVVRM
+1690 QSVLRM
-1696 TGMQDAGETKALI
+1696 TGMQDSSETKAMI
-1709 KALPNINEE
+1709 KAMPNIEEE
-1718 KRKQLMDSVDFINSY
+1718 KRKQLMDSVDYINSY
-1733 KDPGGE
+1733 KDPEE

>member
-1 MASLDDFS
+1 MASLDDFN
-9 STFTPGLDDFVTSK
+9 STFTPGLDDFVSNK

-47 DPTQA
+47 DPSQA
-52 IDMYRQ
+52 IDKYRQ
-58 VSSELTMEGKSSA
+58 VSSELTMEGKSQA
-71 SDELVNYARNQ
+71 SDELVEYARQQ
-82 QFEKSRA
+82 QFQKSQA
-89 ALVDVMVD
+89 TLVDVMTD
-97 PTISDDVKRQ
+97 PSIPDDVKKK
-107 AAMNVYDDT
+107 AAMDVYDKN
-116 SSMYNTRNILSQQ
+116 SALYNTRNILSQQ
-129 ALEAD
+129 ALESD

-139 VEQEVVRVSLADSL
+139 VEQEVVRVSLADSM
-153 HEINN
+153 HAIND
-158 YKLMQQEVLNQAAAT
+158 YKLKQQQILNQASAE
-173 KNPDASKAFSDIFD
+173 KNPDATKAFSDIFD
-187 MFVPYVE
+187 MFVPFVE

-207 GTAGAYGSA
+207 STPGAYGTA

-226 IKDMLVG
+226 IRDMLVG
-233 LPIDQRIEMTEKI
+233 LPIDQRMEMTDKI
-246 INAVNANSAIVSPDS
+246 VAAVNANSAIVSPDS

-275 DGAYDDADKWVDN
+275 DGAYDSVDEWVDN

-296 VLGGIAARGVKA
+296 VLGGIAGRLVGKAARIG
-308 VGRTFRG
+308 G
-315 AELTESAIR
+315 LSESAIR

-353 ATHEMAAADETG
+353 ASHEMAAADETG
-365 EASEALYGTSRADAV
+365 EAAEALYGTSRVDSV
-380 GNDIAPEISGVE
+380 GNDIAPEISNVE
-392 GAVRNKV
+392 GGVRNKV
-399 GNPERIHDQE
+399 GNPERIHEQE
-409 VTPDAGVMDFVE
+409 ITPNADVMDFVE

-434 ATRAAVVNDFYSAH
+434 TTRAAVVNDFYSAH
-448 GLVAR
+448 GLVPR

-559 VLPSGTLP
+559 VLPSASWP
-567 DEVST
+567 DVSQGPT
-572 FGEKLAKT
+572 AKRLAQT

-586 PYTLKDGSKVEAKI
+586 PYTLKDGTKVEAKI
-600 MDADGDGENFIVQL
+600 MDVDGDGENFIVQL
-614 SSNGKNVGSISASKT
+614 SSNGRNVGSIQAGKT

-634 VIEVEKAFQRKG
+634 DIAVEKAFQRKG

-657 NGLWIGPKKSKG
+657 NGLWIGEKNSKQA
-669 TLRTKYGEAIRA
+669 LRTDDGQAIRK
-681 VYEPGQSKVYR
+681 VYQPGQSKAYR
-692 APQQQADEVITQT
+692 APQQQVDEVITQT
-705 DIGSSVTV
+705 DIGSTVVV

-724 HKYKFSPA
+724 HKYQFSPA

-779 PEVTKGAAVAVDR
+779 PEVTKGAANAVDR
-792 SANLEK
+792 AANLEK
-798 KLIEIGDE
+798 KLIEIGDD

-820 AVETIIREANA
+820 AVETIIREANER
-831 QGLDLNYSKMV
+831 GLDLNYTKMV
-842 ADGFRPQEIE
+842 ADGFRPQEID

-865 HLENADLAKSLRN
+865 HLENADLAKTLRN
-878 RGYKEFIDAEHDTR
+878 RGFKEFIDAEHDTR
-892 LFAKPVAR
+892 LFAKPIAR

-944 GDDAAEFVVNTN
+944 GDDAAELVINTN

-968 STDVLAYRKGYYS
+968 STEVLAYRKGYYS
-981 VNYIDPHFIIK
+981 VNYTDPHFIIK
-992 KVKNSKGEVLY
+992 KVKNSKGEVMY

-1033 RLDLKAANTSSDEYW
+1033 RLDLKAANTSSDDYW
-1048 DIAQARGRSA
+1048 DIAQAKGRSA

-1257 TAKEL
+1257 AAKEL
-1262 GIEVSES
+1262 GIDISSS

-1280 AEQAFKNFS
+1280 AEKVFKDFS

-1311 DQTAASRLKSAVT
+1311 DQTAMSRTKSALT

-1333 GFDSGEYVNTLSA
+1333 GFDSGEYVNTLSS

-1356 KGADMKSQEV
+1356 KGADMNSQEV
-1366 LQNISAASRNFTY
+1366 LQNVSAASRNFTY

-1411 TTNRNLTVQQKI
+1411 TTNRNLTAQQKI

-1449 DDPGTRDVV
+1449 DDPGLRDVV

-1475 GEDVNIDFSGL
+1475 GEDTNIDFSGL

-1507 TIVSSTPSGQLLF
+1507 TIVSSTPSGQLFF
-1520 GNNPRLTNFAKTAA
+1520 GNNPRLTNFVKTAA
-1534 KYMNLTDD
+1534 KYFNLTDD
-1542 YDNPTKFS
+1542 YDNPTSFS

-1580 TMGGITDPQVASAE
+1580 TMGGTTDPQVSTAE
-1594 AIAQL
+1594 ALAQV

-1607 TQRFYVNDKSY
+1607 AMRFYVNDKSY

-1632 GDYKRHLVRQGI
+1632 GDYKKHLVRQGI
-1644 KPAEASGIT
+1644 QPAEASGIT

-1672 IVNQLLRQDV
+1672 IINQLLRQDV
-1682 MNGDARMY
+1682 LNGDARMY

-1696 TGMQDAGETKALI
+1696 TGMQDAGETKATI
-1709 KALPNINEE
+1709 KAMPNMSEE

-1733 KDPGGE
+1733 KDPEGE

>member
-1 MASLDDFS
+1 MASLEDFN
-9 STFTPGLDDFVTSK
+9 STFTPGLDDFVSDK
-23 DSVAPVVSGSSV
+23 ASIAPVVSGSSTL
-35 NNLAT
+35 NLAT
-40 HVAAMSA
+40 HAVALSA

-52 IDMYRQ
+52 IDKYRQ
-58 VSSELTMEGKSSA
+58 VTSELTMEGKSQA
-71 SDELVNYARNQ
+71 SDELVEYARQQ
-82 QFEKSRA
+82 QFQKSQA
-89 ALVDVMVD
+89 SLVDVMTD
-97 PTISDDVKRQ
+97 PSIPDDVKRQ
-107 AAMNVYDDT
+107 AALNVYDKN
-116 SSMYNTRNILSQQ
+116 SALYNTRNILSQQ

-139 VEQEVVRVSLADSL
+139 VEQEVVRVSLADSM
-153 HEINN
+153 HEINA
-158 YKLMQQEVLNQAAAT
+158 YKLHQQQILNQSAAE
-173 KNPDASKAFSDIFD
+173 KNPDATKAFSDIFD
-187 MFVPYVE
+187 MFVPFVE

-207 GTAGAYGSA
+207 STPGAYGTA

-226 IKDMLVG
+226 IRDMLVG
-233 LPIDQRIEMTEKI
+233 LPIDQRMEMTDKI
-246 INAVNANSAIVSPDS
+246 VAAVNANSAIVSPDS

-275 DGAYDDADKWVDN
+275 DGAYESVDEWVDN

-296 VLGGIAARGVKA
+296 VLGGIAGRLVGKAARIG
-308 VGRTFRG
+308 G
-315 AELTESAIR
+315 LSESAIR

-353 ATHEMAAADETG
+353 ASHEMAAADETG
-365 EASEALYGTSRADAV
+365 EAAEALYGTSRVDSV
-380 GNDIAPEISGVE
+380 GNDIAPEISNVE
-392 GAVRNKV
+392 GGVRNKV
-399 GNPERIHDQE
+399 GNPERIHEQE
-409 VTPDAGVMDFVE
+409 ITPDASVMDFV
-421 NRGDIFYDKTEKV
+421 NDRGDIFYDKTEKV
-434 ATRAAVVNDFYSAH
+434 TTRAAVVNDFYSAH
-448 GLVAR
+448 GLVPR

-517 KEEMATLTQG
+517 KEELQG
-527 QVVSSRRVELQGQE
+527 LVEGKVVAQKRVELAGQE
-541 PSLVTTTKPAPK
+541 PSLVT
-553 VAPDNG
+553 
-559 VLPSGTLP
+559 
-567 DEVST
+567 ST
-572 FGEKLAKT
+572 
-580 AKQPGR
+580 
-586 PYTLKDGSKVEAKI
+586 
-600 MDADGDGENFIVQL
+600 DATG
-614 SSNGKNVGSISASKT
+614 NV
-629 PGENP
+629 
-634 VIEVEKAFQRKG
+634 V
-646 AGTLLYDLATE
+646 
-657 NGLWIGPKKSKG
+657 
-669 TLRTKYGEAIRA
+669 
-681 VYEPGQSKVYR
+681 
-692 APQQQADEVITQT
+692 TQT
-705 DIGSSVTV
+705 DIGSTVVV

-724 HKYKFSPA
+724 HKYQFSPA

-779 PEVTKGAAVAVDR
+779 PEVTKGAANAVDR
-792 SANLEK
+792 AANLEK
-798 KLIEIGDE
+798 KLIEIGDD

-820 AVETIIREANA
+820 AVETIIREANER
-831 QGLDLNYSKMV
+831 GLDLNYTKMV
-842 ADGFRPQEIE
+842 ADGFRPQEID

-865 HLENADLAKSLRN
+865 HLENADLAKTLRN
-878 RGYKEFIDAEHDTR
+878 RGFKEFIDAEHDTR
-892 LFAKPVAR
+892 LFAKPIAR

-944 GDDAAEFVVNTN
+944 GDDAAELVVNTN

-968 STDVLAYRKGYYS
+968 STEVLAYRKGYYS
-981 VNYIDPHFIIK
+981 VNYTDPHFIIK
-992 KVKNSKGEVLY
+992 KVKNSKGEVMY

-1033 RLDLKAANTSSDEYW
+1033 RLDLKAANTSSDDYW
-1048 DIAQARGRSA
+1048 DIAQAKGRSA

-1133 ADIQYRGGGAKDAK
+1133 ADIQYRGGGPKDAK

-1243 WFLRGR
+1243 WFMRGR

-1257 TAKEL
+1257 AAKEL
-1262 GIEVSES
+1262 GIDISSS

-1280 AEQAFKNFS
+1280 AEKVFKDFA

-1311 DQTAASRLKSAVT
+1311 DQTAMSRTKSALT

-1333 GFDSGEYVNTLSA
+1333 GFDSGEYVNTLSS

-1356 KGADMKSQEV
+1356 KGADMHSQEV
-1366 LQNISAASRNFTY
+1366 LQNISASSRNFTY

-1411 TTNRNLTVQQKI
+1411 TTNRNLTAQQKI
-1423 RLAAFNSIMYTL
+1423 RLASFNAIMYTL

-1449 DDPGTRDVV
+1449 DDPGLRDVV

-1475 GEDVNIDFSGL
+1475 GENVNIDFSGL

-1507 TIVSSTPSGQLLF
+1507 TIVSSTPSGQLFF
-1520 GNNPRLTNFAKTAA
+1520 GKNARLTEFAKVAA
-1534 KYMNLTDD
+1534 SYFNLVDD
-1542 YDNPTKFS
+1542 HKDPTTFS
-1550 EVAQEFA
+1550 EVAQQFA
-1557 KLSSGYSNAFKAA
+1557 KLSSGYSNAFKAG
-1570 YAMKYQQKIN
+1570 YALKYKEKIN
-1580 TMGGITDPQVASAE
+1580 TLGGITDPQVATAE
-1594 AIAQL
+1594 AMAQV

-1607 TQRFYVNDKSY
+1607 TQKFYVGDKMY
-1618 KASKAYEDDVKKWY
+1618 KKSKAFEDDVKKY
-1632 GDYKRHLVRQGI
+1632 YTDFKKHLVRQGI
-1644 KPAEASGIT
+1644 SPSESEGI
-1653 RVYTEAWRHW
+1653 RKIYTEAWRHW

-1672 IVNQLLRQDV
+1672 IINQLLRQDV
-1682 MNGDARMY
+1682 LNGDARMY

-1696 TGMQDAGETKALI
+1696 TGMQDAGETKAMI
-1709 KALPNINEE
+1709 KAMPNMSEE

-1733 KDPGGE
+1733 KDPEGE

>member
-1 MASLDDFS
+1 MASLDDFKT
-9 STFTPGLDDFVTSK
+9 TFTPGLDDFVSDK
-23 DSVAPVVSGSSV
+23 DSVAPVVSGSSI

-47 DPTQA
+47 DPSVA
-52 IDMYRQ
+52 IDKYRQ
-58 VSSELTMEGKSSA
+58 VSAELTMEGKSST
-71 SDELVNYARNQ
+71 SDELVAYARQQ
-82 QFEKSRA
+82 QFDKSRA
-89 ALVDVMVD
+89 SLVDVMVD
-97 PTISDDVKRQ
+97 PTISDDVKRN
-107 AAMNVYDDT
+107 AAMNVYNDA
-116 SSMYNTRNILSQQ
+116 SAMYNTRNILSQQ
-129 ALEAD
+129 ALESD

-153 HEINN
+153 HAIND
-158 YKLMQQEVLNQAAAT
+158 YKLKQQQILNKEAAS
-173 KNPDASKAFSDIFD
+173 KNPDATKAFSDIFD
-187 MFVPYVE
+187 MLVPFVE
-194 QKYVATIQKDLGA
+194 QKYVGTIQEDLGA
-207 GTAGAYGSA
+207 GKAGAYGTA

-233 LPIDQRIEMTEKI
+233 LPIDQRIEMTDKI
-246 INAVNANSAIVSPDS
+246 VAAVNANSAIVSPDS
-261 NEYAKVQYLQTVLQ
+261 NEYAKVQYLQHVLQ
-275 DGAYDDADKWVDN
+275 DGTYDSVDEWVDN

-296 VLGGIAARGVKA
+296 VLGGIAGRLVGKAARAG
-308 VGRTFRG
+308 
-315 AELTESAIR
+315 ELSESAIR

-346 TNPAKAA
+346 TNPSKAA
-353 ATHEMAAADETG
+353 ASHEMAAVDETG
-365 EASEALYGTSRADAV
+365 EASEALYGTNRADAV
-380 GNDIAPEISGVE
+380 GNDLAPEIGGVE

-409 VTPDAGVMDFVE
+409 ITPNADVMDFVE

-434 ATRAAVVNDFYSAH
+434 STRAAVVNDFYSAH

-453 KEMFNIEHLDDGVGI
+453 KEMFNIDHLDDGVGI

-478 FSTAKDAIDM
+478 FQTPRDAIDM

-497 IPEEAVTLLRREGTN
+497 IPEEAITLLRRDGTN
-512 YVPVP
+512 YTPISPQELEGLKVPKVVLDTPVTLRDAGEPVQTARTFFKEESGDTRFYTKDDKIVYVSPSDAEVLKKSVGKSSRPIVVDERTSRAAVQRGTGNADPASLVDIYKTPQAGLVPVDLSG
-517 KEEMATLTQG
+517 KK
-527 QVVSSRRVELQGQE
+527 
-541 PSLVTTTKPAPK
+541 PS
-553 VAPDNG
+553 
-559 VLPSGTLP
+559 
-567 DEVST
+567 
-572 FGEKLAKT
+572 F
-580 AKQPGR
+580 
-586 PYTLKDGSKVEAKI
+586 GSKIVEV
-600 MDADGDGENFIVQL
+600 GDQPITSITSNVQ
-614 SSNGKNVGSISASKT
+614 VT
-629 PGENP
+629 
-634 VIEVEKAFQRKG
+634 RK
-646 AGTLLYDLATE
+646 
-657 NGLWIGPKKSKG
+657 
-669 TLRTKYGEAIRA
+669 
-681 VYEPGQSKVYR
+681 Q
-692 APQQQADEVITQT
+692 
-705 DIGSSVTV
+705 DI
-713 KRKSD
+713 D

-768 RHVIDAASMFR
+768 RHVVDAASMFR
-779 PEVTKGAAVAVDR
+779 PEITKGAANAVDR

-798 KLIEIGDE
+798 KLIEIGDD
-806 FAQVMKKIPTDRQA
+806 FAQTMKRLPTDRQA
-820 AVETIIREANA
+820 AVETIIREANS
-831 QGLDLNYSKMV
+831 QGLDLNYGKMV
-842 ADGFRPQEIE
+842 ADGFRPSEIE

-900 NQAGSS
+900 NQVGQSV
-906 AKVYDHTTGE
+906 KVYDHTTGE
-916 IKHLSKQEI
+916 IKHLGKDEI
-925 AELYAREGELAQ
+925 AELYAKEGEIAH
-937 LRQPMQV
+937 LRQPMQI
-944 GDDAAEFVVNTN
+944 GEDAAEFIVNTN

-968 STDVLAYRKGYYS
+968 STEVLAYRKGYYS
-981 VNYIDPHFIIK
+981 VNYTDPHFIIK

-1033 RLDLKAANTSSDEYW
+1033 RLDMKAANTSSDEYW

-1109 RALNQYSEF
+1109 RALSQYSEF
-1118 FPDGKYGQKVYPGNV
+1118 FPDGKFGQKVYPGNV
-1133 ADIQYRGGGAKDAK
+1133 SDIQYRGGGAKDAK

-1195 AARWMGDA
+1195 AARWMGDS

-1235 QLFAINPT
+1235 QLFAVNPT

-1249 AVPQITLI
+1249 AVPQVTLI
-1257 TAKEL
+1257 AAKEL
-1262 GIEVSES
+1262 GIEISSS

-1280 AEQAFKNFS
+1280 AEKVFKDFS

-1311 DQTAASRLKSAVT
+1311 DQTAASRLKNTLT

-1333 GFDSGEYVNTLSA
+1333 GFDSGEYVNTLSS

-1366 LQNISAASRNFTY
+1366 LQNISAESRNFTY

-1411 TTNRNLTVQQKI
+1411 TTNRNLTKQQKI

-1449 DDPGTRDVV
+1449 DDPGLRDVV
-1458 VQGLEG
+1458 VQGMEG

-1469 LLSLST
+1469 LLSLSA

-1534 KYMNLTDD
+1534 KYFNLTDD
-1542 YDNPTKFS
+1542 YQNPTSFS

-1580 TMGGITDPQVASAE
+1580 TMGGTTDPQVATAE
-1594 AIAQL
+1594 AMAQL

-1632 GDYKRHLVRQGI
+1632 ADYKKHLVRQGI
-1644 KPAEASGIT
+1644 KPAEASGVT

-1672 IVNQLLRQDV
+1672 IINQLLRQDV
-1682 MNGDARMY
+1682 LNGDARMY
-1690 QSVVRM
+1690 QSVVRL
-1696 TGMQDAGETKALI
+1696 TGLQDASETKSLI
-1709 KALPNINEE
+1709 KAMPNLNEE
-1718 KRKQLMDSVDFINSY
+1718 KRKKLMDSVDFINSY
-1733 KDPGGE
+1733 KDPEE

>member
-23 DSVAPVVSGSSV
+23 DSVAPVVSGSSIS
-35 NNLAT
+35 NLAT
-40 HVAAMSA
+40 HVAAMAA
-47 DPTQA
+47 DPTEA
-52 IDMYRQ
+52 IDKYRQ

-71 SDELVNYARNQ
+71 ADELVDYARKQ
-82 QFEKSRA
+82 QFDKSHA
-89 ALVDVMVD
+89 TLVDVMTD
-97 PTISDDVKRQ
+97 PTIPDDVKRQ

-116 SSMYNTRNILSQQ
+116 SAMYNTRNILSQQ

-158 YKLMQQEVLNQAAAT
+158 YKLMQQEVLNQAAAA
-173 KNPDASKAFSDIFD
+173 KSPDASKAFSDIFD

-275 DGAYDDADKWVDN
+275 DGAYDDVDKWVDN

-308 VGRTFRG
+308 VGRAFRG
-315 AELTESAIR
+315 AELSESAIR

-409 VTPDAGVMDFVE
+409 ITPDAGVMDFVE

-434 ATRAAVVNDFYSAH
+434 ATRATVVNDFYSAH

-478 FSTAKDAIDM
+478 FQSAKDATDM
-488 AQWAMRDYG
+488 AEWALRDFG
-497 IPEEAVTLLRREGTN
+497 IPPEAITLLQREGTN
-512 YVPVP
+512 YVPVGKGFTTEP
-517 KEEMATLTQG
+517 TLIG
-527 QVVSSRRVELQGQE
+527 
-541 PSLVTTTKPAPK
+541 
-553 VAPDNG
+553 
-559 VLPSGTLP
+559 LP
-567 DEVST
+567 D
-572 FGEKLAKT
+572 
-580 AKQPGR
+580 
-586 PYTLKDGSKVEAKI
+586 
-600 MDADGDGENFIVQL
+600 
-614 SSNGKNVGSISASKT
+614 GSIT
-629 PGENP
+629 P
-634 VIEVEKAFQRKG
+634 VAK
-646 AGTLLYDLATE
+646 
-657 NGLWIGPKKSKG
+657 
-669 TLRTKYGEAIRA
+669 
-681 VYEPGQSKVYR
+681 
-692 APQQQADEVITQT
+692 
-705 DIGSSVTV
+705 
-713 KRKSD
+713 D

-724 HKYKFSPA
+724 HKYQFSPA

-798 KLIEIGDE
+798 KMIEVGDE
-806 FAQVMKKIPTDRQA
+806 FAQTMKKLPTDRQA

-900 NQAGSS
+900 NQVGQSV
-906 AKVYDHTTGE
+906 KVYDHTTGE
-916 IKHLSKQEI
+916 IKHLGKQDI
-925 AELYAREGELAQ
+925 AELYAKEGEIAQ

-944 GDDAAEFVVNTN
+944 GDDAAEFIINSN

-968 STDVLAYRKGYYS
+968 STQVLAYRKGYYS

-1079 IMSPVDALVHSARSI
+1079 IMSPVDALVHSSRSI

-1133 ADIQYRGGGAKDAK
+1133 ADIQYRGGGPKDAK

-1188 HLSKAEA
+1188 HMSKVEA
-1195 AARWMGDA
+1195 AARWMGDS
-1203 RGPSAMGKS
+1203 RGPSALGKS

-1280 AEQAFKNFS
+1280 AEAAFKNFS

-1311 DQTAASRLKSAVT
+1311 DQTSMSKLRGAVT

-1333 GFDSGEYVNTLSA
+1333 GFDSGEYVNTLSS

-1356 KGADMKSQEV
+1356 KGADMNSQEV

-1411 TTNRNLTVQQKI
+1411 TTNRNLTKQQKI
-1423 RLAAFNSIMYTL
+1423 RLAAFNSVMYTL

-1534 KYMNLTDD
+1534 KYFNVIDD
-1542 YDNPTKFS
+1542 YDNPTSFS

-1557 KLSSGYSNAFKAA
+1557 KLSSGYSNAFKAG

-1580 TMGGITDPQVASAE
+1580 TMGGITDPQVATAE
-1594 AIAQL
+1594 AMAQI

-1632 GDYKRHLVRQGI
+1632 ADYKKHLVRQGI
-1644 KPAEASGIT
+1644 TPAESTGINK
-1653 RVYTEAWRHW
+1653 VYTEAWRHW

-1682 MNGDARMY
+1682 LNGDARMY

-1733 KDPGGE
+1733 KDPEGE

>member
-1 MASLDDFS
+1 MASLDDFKT
-9 STFTPGLDDFVTSK
+9 TFTPGLDDFVSDK
-23 DSVAPVVSGSSV
+23 NSVAPVVSGASV
-35 NNLAT
+35 SNLAT

-47 DPTQA
+47 DPTTA
-52 IDMYRQ
+52 IDKYRQ
-58 VSSELTMEGKSSA
+58 VSSELTMEGKSAA
-71 SDELVNYARNQ
+71 SDELLDYARQ
-82 QFEKSRA
+82 EQFQKSRA
-89 ALVDVMVD
+89 SLVNIMVD
-97 PTISDDVKRQ
+97 PSIPDEVKRQ
-107 AAMNVYDDT
+107 AALNVYDDT
-116 SSMYNTRNILSQQ
+116 SALYNTRNILSQR
-129 ALEAD
+129 ALEED

-139 VEQEVVRVSLADSL
+139 VEQEVVRISLADSL
-153 HEINN
+153 QDINN
-158 YKLMQQEVLNQAAAT
+158 YKLKQQQILNQASAER
-173 KNPDASKAFSDIFD
+173 NPDATKAFSDIFD
-187 MFVPYVE
+187 MFVPFVE
-194 QKYVATIQKDLGA
+194 QKYVATIQRDLGA
-207 GTAGAYGSA
+207 SVPGAYGNA

-233 LPIDQRIEMTEKI
+233 LPIDQRLEMTEKI
-246 INAVNANSAIVSPDS
+246 VNAVNANSAIVSPDS

-275 DGAYDDADKWVDN
+275 DGTYDDVDKWIDN

-296 VLGGIAARGVKA
+296 VLGGIGGRLLGRGARAARAG
-308 VGRTFRG
+308 
-315 AELTESAIR
+315 EMTESAIR

-353 ATHEMAAADETG
+353 ATHEMAAADDTG
-365 EASEALYGTSRADAV
+365 EAAEALYGTSRSDAV
-380 GNDIAPEISGVE
+380 GNDIAPEIGGVE

-409 VTPDAGVMDFVE
+409 ITPNAEVMDFVE

-434 ATRAAVVNDFYSAH
+434 ATRAAVTNDFYSAH

-453 KEMFNIEHLDDGVGI
+453 KEMFNIDALDDGVGI

-478 FSTAKDAIDM
+478 FQSAKDATDM
-488 AQWAMRDYG
+488 AEWALRDYG
-497 IPEEAVTLLRREGTN
+497 IPPEAITLLKRDGPNYYPVSADELNIDLSKEIIRGTD
-512 YVPVP
+512 
-517 KEEMATLTQG
+517 G
-527 QVVSSRRVELQGQE
+527 G
-541 PSLVTTTKPAPK
+541 
-553 VAPDNG
+553 
-559 VLPSGTLP
+559 
-567 DEVST
+567 
-572 FGEKLAKT
+572 FG
-580 AKQPGR
+580 
-586 PYTLKDGSKVEAKI
+586 
-600 MDADGDGENFIVQL
+600 
-614 SSNGKNVGSISASKT
+614 
-629 PGENP
+629 
-634 VIEVEKAFQRKG
+634 VEKV
-646 AGTLLYDLATE
+646 
-657 NGLWIGPKKSKG
+657 P
-669 TLRTKYGEAIRA
+669 
-681 VYEPGQSKVYR
+681 
-692 APQQQADEVITQT
+692 T
-705 DIGSSVTV
+705 DF
-713 KRKSD
+713 
-718 YLIQVD
+718 LIQVD
-724 HKYKFSPA
+724 HKYQFSPA
-732 DVTEWAKFDV
+732 DVTKWAEFDV
-742 NYNIFDRIFSS
+742 NYNIFDRVFSS

-768 RHVIDAASMFR
+768 RHVVDAASMFR
-779 PEVTKGAAVAVDR
+779 PEVSKGAAVAVDR
-792 SANLEK
+792 AANLEK

-806 FAQVMKKIPTDRQA
+806 FAQVMKRLPTDRQA
-820 AVETIIREANA
+820 QIETVIREANA
-831 QGLDLNYSKMV
+831 QGLDLNYTKMV
-842 ADGFRPQEIE
+842 ADGFRPQEID

-878 RGYKEFIDAEHDTR
+878 RGYKEFVDAEHDTR

-900 NQAGSS
+900 NQVGSS
-906 AKVYDHTTGE
+906 VKVYDHTTGE
-916 IKHLSKQEI
+916 IKHLGKQDI
-925 AELYAREGELAQ
+925 ADLYAREGEIAQ

-944 GDDAAEFVVNTN
+944 GDDAAEFIINTN

-968 STDVLAYRKGYYS
+968 STQVLAYRKGYYS
-981 VNYIDPHFIIK
+981 VNYTDPHFIIK

-1003 EKAVATAKNKK
+1003 EKAVATAKSKK
-1014 QADIL
+1014 EADIL
-1019 TARMYAT
+1019 TARLAVT
-1026 DGGEYYN
+1026 DGAEYYN
-1033 RLDLKAANTSSDEYW
+1033 RLDLKSANTSSDAYW
-1048 DIAQARGRSA
+1048 DIAQAKGRSA

-1109 RALNQYSEF
+1109 RALHQYQEF
-1118 FPDGKYGQKVYPGNV
+1118 FPDGKFGQKVYPGNV
-1133 ADIQYRGGGAKDAK
+1133 AEIQYRGGGTKDAR

-1171 DVYKSSLKF
+1171 DVYKASLKF

-1195 AARWMGDA
+1195 AARWVGDA

-1235 QLFAINPT
+1235 QLFAVNPS

-1249 AVPQITLI
+1249 AVPQISVI
-1257 TAKEL
+1257 AARQL
-1262 GIEVSES
+1262 GIDVSKD

-1280 AEQAFKNFS
+1280 AEKVFKDFDN
-1289 DTGLVASIDK
+1289 TGLVASIDK

-1311 DQTAASRLKSAVT
+1311 DQTAASRLKNTLT

-1346 YLSFYDQAFR
+1346 YLSFYDEAFR
-1356 KGADMKSQEV
+1356 KGADMRSQEV
-1366 LQNISAASRNFTY
+1366 LENVAAASRNFTY

-1411 TTNRNLTVQQKI
+1411 TTNRNLTAQQKI

-1449 DDPGTRDVV
+1449 DDPQMRDVV

-1534 KYMNLTDD
+1534 KYFNVTDD
-1542 YDNPTKFS
+1542 YENPTSFS
-1550 EVAQEFA
+1550 EVATEFA
-1557 KLSSGYSNAFKAA
+1557 KLASGYSNAFKAG
-1570 YAMKYQQKIN
+1570 YALKYQQKIN
-1580 TMGGITDPQVASAE
+1580 TLGGITDPEVSTAE
-1594 AIAQL
+1594 AMAQL

-1632 GDYKRHLVRQGI
+1632 ADYKKHLVRQGI
-1644 KPAEASGIT
+1644 TPAESSGIT

-1682 MNGDARMY
+1682 LNGDARMY
-1690 QSVVRM
+1690 QSVIRM
-1696 TGMQDAGETKALI
+1696 TGMKDAGETKSLI

-1718 KRKQLMDSVDFINSY
+1718 KRKQLMDSVDFIESY
-1733 KDPGGE
+1733 KDPEGE